1 MLFLSACANFL
12 PLIRVHPRSSVLLS
26 ALIGGNVLFAATQ
39 RPATGVCSSSG
50 ELFMLGKTVLITGAN
65 GGLGNQVTKTFLAA
79 GATVAGVSLDIKQA
93 DFPDERFTAF
103 LSNISDGASV
113 MKLAREVIGKLGKV
127 DVLVHLAGG
136 FAGGKAVAEEE
147 EATLDHMLDINLRS
161 AFLMFRAFLPF
172 MRQAGRGRII
182 AIGSRA
188 AETASPG
195 LAAYA
200 LSKAA
205 LVSLV
210 RSVAAENKDLG
221 ITANAI
227 LPGTM
232 DTPGNRASMPD
243 VDPGRWIKP
252 KTVADLILWLA
263 GDSAA
268 QVSGAAIPV
277 YGRDV

>member
-1 MLFLSACANFL
+1 MQGRTA
-12 PLIRVHPRSSVLLS
+12 
-26 ALIGGNVLFAATQ
+26 
-39 RPATGVCSSSG
+39 
-50 ELFMLGKTVLITGAN
+50 LITGAN
-65 GGLGNQVTKTFLAA
+65 GGLGNQVTQTFLAA
-79 GATVAGVSLDIKQA
+79 GATVAGVSLDIRQS
-93 DFPDERFTAF
+93 DFPDPNFTAF
-103 LSNISDGASV
+103 MSDISDSASA
-113 MKLAREVIGKLGKV
+113 MKLAKEVIGKLGKV

-136 FAGGKAVAEEE
+136 FAGGKTVAEED
-147 EATLDHMLDINLRS
+147 EATLDRMLDINLRS
-161 AFLMFRAFLPF
+161 AFLIFRAFLPH
-172 MRQAGRGRII
+172 MRQAASGRII

-210 RSVAAENKDLG
+210 RTVAAENKDLG
-221 ITANAI
+221 ITANVI

-232 DTPGNRASMPD
+232 DTPGNRAGMPD
-243 VDPGRWIKP
+243 ADRGRWINP
-252 KTVADLILWLA
+252 QTVASLILWLA
-263 GDSAA
+263 GDGGA

>member
-1 MLFLSACANFL
+1 
-12 PLIRVHPRSSVLLS
+12 
-26 ALIGGNVLFAATQ
+26 
-39 RPATGVCSSSG
+39 
-50 ELFMLGKTVLITGAN
+50 MLGKTVLITGAN